1 MASWCNGLACLAS
14 NELVRV
20 RILLKLQTIEYIVQ
34 MMYIILTL
42 AIEFVL
48 FIIWIF
54 YRAIKEIKEEE
65 KESRIYPPD
74 FFDR

>member
-1 MASWCNGLACLAS
+1 
-14 NELVRV
+14 
-20 RILLKLQTIEYIVQ
+20 
-34 MMYIILTL
+34 MMYVILTL
-42 AIEFVL
+42 ATEFIL

-65 KESRIYPPD
+65 NEGRMYPPD